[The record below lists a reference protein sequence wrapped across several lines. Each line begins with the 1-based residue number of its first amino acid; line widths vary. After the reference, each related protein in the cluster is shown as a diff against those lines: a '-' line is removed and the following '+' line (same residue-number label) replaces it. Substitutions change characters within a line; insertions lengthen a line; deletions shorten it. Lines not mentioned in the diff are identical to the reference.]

1 MGRNK
6 FYIYLDVNGK
16 LPILSYNKRKISSH
30 PFFIFYSNNTPI
42 YYYGEPNIVS
52 DNNEKNKIWDYSIC
66 EFIPI
71 NKIAKL
77 RIG

>member
-1 MGRNK
+1 M
-6 FYIYLDVNGK
+6 DGK
-16 LPILSYNKRKISSH
+16 NPFLSKNKRKILSH
-30 PFFIFYSNNTPI
+30 PFFIYYSNNKPI

-52 DNNEKNKIWDYSIC
+52 NNNEKNKIWDYSLS